1 MNPSH
6 AITVSELSKQFG
18 TTQAL
23 RKVSFDV
30 GPAELFGLIG
40 PDGAGKTTLLRI
52 LVSLL
57 KPDTGHAT
65 VLGWN
70 TRTHYRQIR
79 KHAGYMAGR
88 FSLYP
93 DLTVAENLRFYA
105 TIFNTTIAQNY
116 HLIADIYQQLEPFS
130 HRKAAQLSGGMKQKL
145 ALCCAL
151 IHQPKVLFLD
161 EPTTGVDPVSR
172 NEFWTMLTRLKSF
185 GITIMVS
192 TPYMDEAARCDTIA
206 LMQHGK
212 MYEVNSPQ
220 HIIRAF
226 SKPLWAVQAD
236 NIPLL
241 IKTLRSA
248 PWHHA
253 VFPFGETV
261 HLSTAY
267 DVPQQTIAKFL
278 QQHLMVGSL
287 QKITPGI
294 EDCFMDFALTD
305 H

>member
-1 MNPSH
+1 MTPSL
-6 AITVSELSKQFG
+6 AISVSGISKQFG
-18 TTQAL
+18 TTRAL
-23 RKVSFDV
+23 QNISFEV
-30 GPAELFGLIG
+30 PSGQLFGLIG

-57 KPDTGHAT
+57 KPDAGQAT
-65 VLGWN
+65 VLGWD
-70 TRTHYRQIR
+70 TRAQYRQIR

-105 TIFNTTIAQNY
+105 AVFNTTVTENY
-116 HLIADIYQQLEPFS
+116 YLIADIYQQIEPFS

-151 IHQPKVLFLD
+151 IHKPQVLFLD

-172 NEFWTMLTRLKSF
+172 NEFWDMLARLKSF
-185 GITIMVS
+185 GITIVVS
-192 TPYMDEAARCDTIA
+192 TPYMDEAARCDTVA

-212 MYEVNSPQ
+212 IYEVNSPAN
-220 HIIRAF
+220 IIRNF
-226 SKPLWAVQAD
+226 HKPLWSLTANHTPA
-236 NIPLL
+236 L
-241 IKTLRSA
+241 IKALRSA
-248 PWHHA
+248 PWQVSA
-253 VFPFGETV
+253 FPFGDTV
-261 HLSTAY
+261 HLCTQPNT
-267 DVPQQTIAKFL
+267 DRETISDFL
-278 QQHLMVGSL
+278 QQQHISASL
-287 QKITPGI
+287 EPITPSI